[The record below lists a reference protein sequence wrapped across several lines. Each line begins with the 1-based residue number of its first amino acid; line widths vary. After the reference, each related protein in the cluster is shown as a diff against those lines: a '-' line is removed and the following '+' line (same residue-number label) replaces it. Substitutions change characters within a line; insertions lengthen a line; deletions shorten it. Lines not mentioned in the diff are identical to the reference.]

1 MRIMHSVEPII
12 EKLQRIHEVTIEFGD
27 HRDVSIYVED
37 DHIQK
42 HYTLV
47 SFRGKGEF
55 LSLCLQSLGT
65 NLLDFIESWSSL
77 NVAVPRS
84 ERGALYKE
92 LQLLLIDWTQHSE
105 EKFDL
110 NGHTHPILPFKL
122 KGIWNLKPLL
132 GTHYNDATFTN
143 MEDLE
148 ELPSDLTPLGLE
160 DYITEAEESAEKR
173 KSDIDLIGTIRLAL
187 SIRLLEH
194 IKTFSINARKTNK
207 LVKGKELNGIFKYV
221 DDNESIARIKESVQ
235 YWCSM
240 KYIPSS
246 PKNIKSWERFI
257 AGKNYEPDDLH
268 WRGNYSYLNTIFDE
282 AKNSNTLVGLSRNVK
297 KSTAINYV
305 KLFDRD
311 GNPIQHAY
319 KGRTPAK
326 IDEIL
331 SRLFRK

>member
-1 MRIMHSVEPII
+1 MRLMHSVKPII

-27 HRDVSIYVED
+27 LRAVSIYVED

-47 SFRGKGEF
+47 SFKGKEEF
-55 LSLCLQSLGT
+55 FSLCLQSLGT

-92 LQLLLIDWTQHSE
+92 LQLLLIDWTQHSD

-132 GTHYNDATFTN
+132 GTFYNDATFTN
-143 MEDLE
+143 LEDLE
-148 ELPSDLTPLGLE
+148 ELPSELTPLGLE

-173 KSDIDLIGTIRLAL
+173 KSDIDLIGTIRFAL

-194 IKTFSINARKTNK
+194 IKTLSINARKTKK

-235 YWCSM
+235 YWCGR
-240 KYIPSS
+240 KYIPNF

-257 AGKNYEPDDLH
+257 AGKNYEPDDLQ
-268 WRGNYSYLNTIFDE
+268 WRGHYSYLNTIFDE
-282 AKNSNTLVGLSRNVK
+282 AKNSNTLVGLSLNVK
-297 KSTAINYV
+297 KSTAINCV
-305 KLFDRD
+305 KLFDGD
-311 GNPIQHAY
+311 GNPISHAN
-319 KGRTPAK
+319 KGRATAK
-326 IDEIL
+326 IDETL
-331 SRLFRK
+331 TRLFRK